1 VGNYAE
7 TIRNGSAGLR
17 GVAQAGQPKEFLR
30 NTVMYTLA
38 TAGYVPF
45 VLNLH
50 ESMKRVGMAE
60 HLVVYTPSEAVQ
72 QELQVYGLRCPRFGK
87 EELPEWGDW
96 FTPEFARIVALKFAI
111 ASEILA
117 SGRNALYVDADIVF
131 LRNPASYLQE
141 VISRSA
147 ALMIMQYE
155 APKNLYNTG
164 FWFARPHPMIIRLF
178 GDTCWY
184 LMHEGLCDQMRFNG
198 LVLGNGNIEV
208 EGLDPELF
216 ACGNQFL
223 GNLSNAPETIDR
235 STRPFDFRSAYML
248 HFNYLV
254 GKRAK
259 INAMREHN
267 SLFYSGLLGS
277 AEVRRPLLARLA
289 GFIRRAG

>member
-1 VGNYAE
+1 VTSDAG
-7 TIRNGSAGLR
+7 TIRDNGAGLR
-17 GVAQAGQPKEFLR
+17 AVAHAGRPKEFLR

-50 ESMKRVGMAE
+50 ESMKRVGIAE
-60 HLVVYTPSEAVQ
+60 HLVVYTPSQAVQ
-72 QELQVYGLRCPRFGK
+72 EELQAYGLRCLRFGK

-96 FTPEFARIVALKFAI
+96 FTPEFARIVALKFAVV
-111 ASEILA
+111 SEILA
-117 SGRNALYVDADIVF
+117 SGRNALFVDADIVF

-155 APKNLYNTG
+155 VPKNLYNTG
-164 FWFARPHPMIIRLF
+164 FWFARPHPMIVRLF
-178 GDTCWY
+178 GDICTH
-184 LMHEGLCDQMRFNG
+184 LMDDGLCDQMRFNG
-198 LVLGNGNIEV
+198 LVDWSGKIEV
-208 EGLDPELF
+208 EALDPELF

-223 GNLSNAPETIDR
+223 GKLSNAPETIDR
-235 STRPFDFRSAYML
+235 SKRPFDFTSAYML

-259 INAMREHN
+259 VNAMRKHH
-267 SLFYSGLLGS
+267 SLFYSVLCES
-277 AEVRRPLLARLA
+277 PEVKRPLLARLA
-289 GFIRRAG
+289 GFVRRAG